1 MCLSPTLVKN
11 TNLNIL
17 SQNTELAPYYDTSSH
32 HIYVPCGH
40 CASCIALKQQYI
52 VQRVQMEEKDNL
64 IFMGMLSYNNET
76 LPVIDVNGYP
86 IKYADPRHIQ
96 DMFRYIRKWENLLP
110 FRYMSVS
117 EFGGADGKTHRPHW
131 HFFFFY
137 PKESINTIF
146 RNITRADCDDLQV
159 RFWHMFLKYW
169 RHNVG
174 TRKNPVWRP
183 NLTYKC
189 VGRKRNYDLQYV
201 DSSQDFSGAPFYVS
215 KYVTKSSS
223 YVDRLK
229 SALYFNLD
237 SEEFKKTWQLVK
249 PRFLFSKGFG
259 NPYSDNVARHI
270 RLGIDT
276 ALNDSDAVY
285 PYYISPHNGSIFPL
299 APYYRK
305 KFVTAEEELVFKS
318 RLLALS
324 ETDVISDLPDTMTL
338 QEKIQKIDRFQKV
351 KKFIQARDE
360 DLSQLLN
367 EDSFS
372 VDSNLLNSISDGNI
386 QKTLF
391 MDFEPFADW

>member
-1 MCLSPTLVKN
+1 MCLSPQIIKN
-11 TNLNIL
+11 VNRNIL
-17 SQNTELAPYYDTSSH
+17 SQNTEFAPYFDTSTSH
-32 HIYVPCGH
+32 ICVPCGR

-64 IFMGMLSYNNET
+64 IFMGMLSYNSET
-76 LPVIDVNGYP
+76 LPCINVNGYP

-110 FRYMSVS
+110 FRYMAVS
-117 EFGGADGKTHRPHW
+117 EFGSSDSKSHRPHW

-137 PKESINTIF
+137 PKESVNNIF
-146 RNITRADCDDLQV
+146 NQITRADCDHLQV
-159 RFWHMFLKYW
+159 RFWKMFLKYW

-174 TRKNPVWRP
+174 TRKNPVWKP
-183 NLTYKC
+183 NLTYKQI
-189 VGRKRNYDLQYV
+189 GRKRNYDLQYV
-201 DSSQDFSGAPFYVS
+201 DTLQDYSGAPFYVS

-237 SEEFKKTWQLVK
+237 SDEYSKTWKLVK

-259 NPYSDNVARHI
+259 NPQSDSVARHI
-270 RLGIDT
+270 RLGIEC
-276 ALNDSDAVY
+276 ALDDPDAVY

-299 APYYRK
+299 APYYRD
-305 KFVTAEEELVFKS
+305 KFLTADEELVFKS

-324 ETDVISDLPDTMTL
+324 ETGVISDLPIDTTPD
-338 QEKIQKIDRFQKV
+338 EIFQKERRFERV
-351 KKFIQARDE
+351 KKFINARDE

-367 EDSFS
+367 EDSFML
-372 VDSNLLNSISDGNI
+372 DDNLINSDHGQS
-386 QKTLF
+386 QKTIF
-391 MDFEPFADW
+391 MDFEPSEDW